1 MGHPEKYKKCLAYF
15 EKKGYNREQAL
26 LLFRKGVL
34 PYDYIV
40 SCDKFSETS
49 LPSIE
54 KFTSVLNGKISQ
66 DDYIHAQNVWN
77 AFDCKNLGEY
87 QDIYLTTDVLLL
99 SDVWE
104 TFRKMSM
111 KYYELDPSH
120 YISAPSLSWDAM
132 MKYTGVD
139 IELFTEGEMDKYDF
153 VEKAKRDGITMACQR
168 FFKM

>member
-1 MGHPEKYKKCLAYF
+1 MNRKLSTLAENIGAVSCQKIRDCNHSYKIDKKRCMGHPEKYKKCLAYF

-120 YISAPSLSWDAM
+120 YISAHH
-132 MKYTGVD
+132 YHGT
-139 IELFTEGEMDKYDF
+139 
-153 VEKAKRDGITMACQR
+153 Q
-168 FFKM
+168 